1 MLGAVGRQRLRAQPV
16 GRSMLGAIDE
26 LAEDVRDVFDL
37 VWIDGMTQAE
47 AAQVLG
53 GSIIRVAPKRRAH
66 TRHRGGAASTGARAR
81 GRLDPTSSRREG
93 TVMRPGRSLARLG
106 S

>member
-1 MLGAVGRQRLRAQPV
+1 VPSPASGASGPSPDGRRTR
-16 GRSMLGAIDE
+16 RAIDG
-26 LAEDVRDVFDL
+26 LPEDEREAFDL

-66 TRHRGGAASTGARAR
+66 TRHRGGGMH
-81 GRLDPTSSRREG
+81 P
-93 TVMRPGRSLARLG
+93 
-106 S
+106 

>member
-1 MLGAVGRQRLRAQPV
+1 MLGAAGRQRLRAQPV

-26 LAEDVRDVFDL
+26 LAEDVREVFDL

-66 TRHRGGAASTGARAR
+66 TRHRGGGCIH
-81 GRLDPTSSRREG
+81 RRKG
-93 TVMRPGRSLARLG
+93 SGPPRPDVVSP
-106 S
+106 